1 MRLKEGDR
9 TEYYI
14 VTTPKKSKSSNKID
28 GTVDCVLLAEILK
41 TKNIYLVFDE
51 ENGIGTMPYLME
63 QILAGTGW
71 SFDSERSDVFY
82 ENWGVDESAEKVE
95 KKRSL
100 SVDSKSGS
108 YELITKVCD
117 LFKAYPVFDTE
128 NKKVICYALENK
140 RPLWEMEVGRN
151 LTALTKQMDSS
162 SIVTRLYVEGDYD
175 EEAYVGIDDV
185 NPTGLNFLLSFDYYK
200 EIGLF
205 TEEHQAALN
214 KYLEDIQRIK
224 RQSLQTSAALIEKES
239 NLALLWGSVNYV
251 LRVVKNGA
259 LAETYVG
266 GTVTEKQKE
275 FVIGDTVYWF
285 TDDGKYTVEKITKDT
300 LTNLASNIIYALKF
314 VNTSCN
320 GSIGAKE
327 ISIEAKE
334 QTIAALEK
342 ENEKTTT
349 DEDEKKR
356 NEEEIARLKEAIE
369 KAKTG
374 DEKGENQTYTIK
386 ITGEEALYGGKAIT
400 ATIKR
405 ESVSAVLNRMTY
417 KLKDTNGELSSD
429 ESVTIL
435 EEGVSLTFGRYA
447 KSGALPYQ
455 SNVQKLEGLSTEIL
469 TDELIDVSS
478 VEREIEITS
487 NAAVG
492 VHAAVF
498 TGTTFTLT
506 AHMVAYGLYEQFAM
520 AVRIAEEVGKLEI
533 EQTKNDAEQKNI
545 EADFAVAMGDMLRD
559 GYWSDE
565 NYIKGQERYLYN
577 DALLVM
583 DEISKPTAKY
593 TVSLAGLSDA
603 MAIPPDQME
612 VNAKI
617 RLYDKELDL
626 NDTLYVSKISYY
638 IDQNGKGSVEITNE
652 EVNISASFDSIFN
665 RITTIA
671 DLIQQKQSIFDRAKA
686 LTSAGSLKT
695 DRLNGAIDIMMT
707 KLMSSTSNWYTDD
720 NGNIIFETADGKSAM
735 RLCGDGF
742 MIADGKKDDGSWN
755 WRTCSTGKGIVA
767 DTITTGYLSA
777 DVIEARSITANKL
790 ASDVGESL
798 DLSSN
803 QSVTQRVED
812 QIADAYTQIK
822 TTKEAIMQEVNGA

>member
-1 MRLKEGDR
+1 MIRAEYQVRLKEGDR

-14 VTTPKKSKSSNKID
+14 VTTPKKSKSSNKIN
-28 GTVDCVLLAEILK
+28 GTVECVLLAEILK

-51 ENGIGTMPYLME
+51 ENGIGTLPYLME

-71 SFDSERSDVFY
+71 AFDAERSDIFY
-82 ENWGVDESAEKVE
+82 ENRGVDESAERVE

-175 EEAYVGIDDV
+175 EEEHVGIDDV
-185 NPTGLNFLLSFDYYK
+185 NPTGLNFLMNFDYYK

-205 TEEHQAALN
+205 TSEHQATLD
-214 KYLEDIQRIK
+214 KYLEDIQRVK
-224 RQSLQTSAALIEKES
+224 KQSLQTSASLIEKEG
-239 NLALLWGSVNYV
+239 NLALLWGSVDYV
-251 LRVVKNGA
+251 LCVVKNGT
-259 LAETYVG
+259 LAETYVC
-266 GTVTEKQKE
+266 GTVTDKQKE

-285 TDDGKYTVEKITKDT
+285 TSDGKYKVEKITKDT
-300 LTNLASNIIYALKF
+300 LANLTSDIIYALKF

-334 QTIAALEK
+334 QTIADLEK

-349 DEDEKKR
+349 EEDEKKR

-369 KAKTG
+369 KVKTG
-374 DEKGENQTYTIK
+374 DEEGENQTYTIK
-386 ITGEEALYGGKAIT
+386 VTGEEALYGGKAVK

-405 ESVSAVLNRMTY
+405 ESVSAILNRMTY
-417 KLKDTNGELSSD
+417 KLKDTDGELSSD
-429 ESVTIL
+429 ESITML
-435 EEGVSLTFGRYA
+435 KSGVSLTFGKYA
-447 KSGALPYQ
+447 KSAALPYQ
-455 SNVQKLEGLSTEIL
+455 SGVQKLEGLSANIL
-469 TDELIDVSS
+469 TDELIDISS

-487 NAAVG
+487 GAAAG

-506 AHMVAYGLYEQFAM
+506 AHMVAYGLYEQFAI
-520 AVRIAEEVGKLEI
+520 AVKMAEEIGKLEI

-545 EADFAVAMGDMLRD
+545 EADFAIAMGDMLRD

-565 NYIKGQERYLYN
+565 NYIKGQEQYLYN
-577 DALLVM
+577 DAILVM

-612 VNAKI
+612 VNSKI
-617 RLYDKELDL
+617 RLYDKELEL
-626 NDTLYVSKISYY
+626 NDTVYVSKISYY
-638 IDQNGKGSVEITNE
+638 IDQDGKGSVEITNE

-671 DLIQQKQSIFDRAKA
+671 DLIQQKQSIFERAKA
-686 LTSAGSLKT
+686 LTSAGGLKT
-695 DRLNGAIDIMMT
+695 DRLNGAIDILTT
-707 KLMSSTSNWYTDD
+707 KLLSASSNWYTDD
-720 NGNIIFETADGKSAM
+720 RGNIVFESINGKSAM
-735 RLCGDGF
+735 QLCGDGF
-742 MIADGKKDDGSWN
+742 MIANGKKDDGSWN
-755 WRTCSTGKGIVA
+755 WRTKISIG
-767 DTITTGYLSA
+767 SH
-777 DVIEARSITANKL
+777 RSNVVK
-790 ASDVGESL
+790 
-798 DLSSN
+798 N
-803 QSVTQRVED
+803 
-812 QIADAYTQIK
+812 
-822 TTKEAIMQEVNGA
+822 N